1 MSMQKK
7 PQMAEAVLF
16 FNDSGVCKEMLY
28 PEFEA
33 LLDGLVRMPEYADRQ
48 MHLAY
53 VLINPRLQA
62 RAAVFFY
69 LDFDEQGGADTGW
82 NLPLRNLAERAGR
95 GPDMGGGPIRL
106 ACRSQCP
113 VSWHQMHL
121 WDPESSAGRN
131 HFVLIRDA
139 LRRNQLGLL
148 VDEEPAAVEPQRL
161 QMAAEE
167 QWYAAGP
174 AAPKAAPA
182 EPPRKQ
188 EDEQAARLAQL
199 VKQQRQQL
207 AALARQHE
215 QRLAGL
221 AR

>member
-131 HFVLIRDA
+131 HFVLIRE
-139 LRRNQLGLL
+139 R
-148 VDEEPAAVEPQRL
+148 
-161 QMAAEE
+161 
-167 QWYAAGP
+167 
-174 AAPKAAPA
+174 KAST
-182 EPPRKQ
+182 
-188 EDEQAARLAQL
+188 DCVIFLT
-199 VKQQRQQL
+199 
-207 AALARQHE
+207 
-215 QRLAGL
+215 GF
-221 AR
+221 